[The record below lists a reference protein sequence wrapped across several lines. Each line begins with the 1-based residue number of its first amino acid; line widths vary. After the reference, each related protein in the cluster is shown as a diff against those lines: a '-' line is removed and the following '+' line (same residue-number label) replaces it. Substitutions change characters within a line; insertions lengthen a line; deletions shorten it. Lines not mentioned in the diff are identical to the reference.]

1 VTKNKSG
8 GILEVKTFDQKGNQN
23 MPPVIEP
30 TMSALIKIVAHLP
43 IGTNLAMLH
52 FLWMLVSGALLPQRG
67 ALFPALQSTGIGEQ
81 AVRRAWGAFRG
92 GMWQISELMVAWENY
107 MQEQQ
112 RWQPRRYEG
121 YYALAIDTTPFW
133 RPKLQGLFSKYY
145 HSIAEKALPAVILGL
160 VARIGQVEGQ
170 RLALPKAMVRVHPK
184 DPSEATLK
192 KELLKEVRRVLQ
204 PRDIMLADAGFR
216 LKVCHEAQTERYL
229 LRLAKNFTA
238 RRNYVAYV
246 PGQKG
251 KKPTKGPRVR
261 PLARQYK
268 GKEIAAT
275 DAEVSFSWTLET
287 GETVTAQVWYD
298 LVRPDVT
305 PNPSANLFDV
315 FAIHDPCYEAPLLVA
330 TNVKLKPQT
339 VHALYSD
346 RWPIEQIPL
355 AGKQMVGA
363 HRQFVFAA
371 ETRHRLPELVLLAGS
386 ILSVLAALHPTMPT
400 GFWDR
405 KPQPTPGRF
414 RRALAGLP
422 FPQSYP
428 LPGQLRQKAS
438 VTDHLPKGVLA
449 HRRQKQ
455 ATAAILT

>member
-1 VTKNKSG
+1 
-8 GILEVKTFDQKGNQN
+8 

-30 TMSALIKIVAHLP
+30 TMSALIEIVAYLP

-52 FLWMLVSGALLPQRG
+52 FLWMLVSGALLPHRG
-67 ALFPALQSTGIGEQ
+67 ALFPALQSTGIGEP
-81 AVRRAWGAFRG
+81 AVRRAWAAFHG
-92 GMWQISELMVAWENY
+92 GMWQISELMVAWEKY

-112 RWQPRRYEG
+112 RWQPRRYEE
-121 YYALAIDTTPFW
+121 YYALAVDTTPFW

-145 HSIAEKALPAVILGL
+145 SSVAEKALPAVILGL
-160 VARIGQVEGQ
+160 VARIGQVGGK
-170 RLALPKAMVRVHPK
+170 RLALPHAMVRVHPK
-184 DPSEATLK
+184 EPSEAALK
-192 KELLKEVRRVLQ
+192 KEVLKQVRRLLQ
-204 PRDIMLADAGFR
+204 ALDIMVADAGFR
-216 LKVCHEAQTERYL
+216 VKECHEARIERYL
-229 LRLAKNFTA
+229 LRLPKNFTA
-238 RRNYVAYV
+238 RRNYLVYA
-246 PGQKG
+246 PGKKG

-268 GKEIAAT
+268 EKEIAASAP
-275 DAEVSFSWTLET
+275 DATFSWVLAT
-287 GETVTAQVWYD
+287 GETVTVQVWYD
-298 LVRPDVT
+298 LVRPNVV
-305 PNPSANLFDV
+305 PSPTANLFDV
-315 FAIHDPCYEAPLLVA
+315 YAIADPRYDKPLLVA
-330 TNVKLKPQT
+330 TNVKLQPQT
-339 VHALYSD
+339 VHALYTD
-346 RWPIEQIPL
+346 RWPIEQLPL

-371 ETRHRLPELVLLAGS
+371 ATRHRLPELVLLAGS
-386 ILSVLAALHPTMPT
+386 ILSGLAALHPTMPT

-438 VTDHLPKGVLA
+438 VTDHLPKGILA

-455 ATAAILT
+455 AANSVLT